1 MECQTK
7 FFTNFKSDQM
17 WKNEIFLTTFPVN
30 EFSCN
35 IWTHISF
42 HIRMHIKWNAHH
54 FLIPF
59 RRLNAVLFWWPF
71 IFRVQSF
78 SQALCCNFS
87 LSGVLFLFLLSLWRN
102 CFVIHTSRIVEELA
116 HIALGIPEPSLCKL
130 KNSELEKVFAR
141 TYDGSWTLS
150 N

>member
-87 LSGVLFLFLLSLWRN
+87 LSGVLFLLFFCHCDETVSSFIPLELSKNLLILLS
-102 CFVIHTSRIVEELA
+102 E
-116 HIALGIPEPSLCKL
+116 SLNHLCV
-130 KNSELEKVFAR
+130 N
-141 TYDGSWTLS
+141 
-150 N
+150 